1 MLTHTRT
8 LALHTE
14 AIFQKDLCRQWHR
27 ICFVYSSQSL
37 ASTGLTDVGIAMN
50 SPAPQLNPDSHVPH
64 LHGLAN
70 LMARVYHGE
79 DLTDLG
85 LDFIDRGGKGDAQA
99 LIDLSVLLQLRGQ
112 QDTGIAVQQQ
122 ALEIRQHYCLEPTVK
137 RDTVRL
143 LAIVAPG
150 NLMTNTPL
158 EFISE
163 GAGFSMQLL
172 YVDPALPFPE
182 ELPDHD
188 IAIVALS
195 ELDRNLGTLD
205 YIQSWIDL
213 WPRPV
218 LNQPAPISV
227 LGRDLICHQLQQLPH
242 IEMPITIRVS
252 REELKNVANGNPPL
266 QELIVD
272 GDMPVIIRP
281 VDSHAGQGLE
291 KLDKADD
298 LLDYLQ
304 RYSDAEF
311 FVSRYVDYRSSDGQF
326 RKYRVVMIDGQP
338 ELAHMAVSD
347 HWMVHY
353 GNAGMEQSAA
363 KRFEEAGAMGNF
375 RQGFAKRHAAAIK
388 TLHETV
394 GLDYFGMDCS
404 ETRDGKLLIFEVG
417 ASLNIHAM
425 DDTKLY
431 PYKRPQMQRI
441 FNNFLT
447 MLQEKA
453 QPSGE

>member
-1 MLTHTRT
+1 M
-8 LALHTE
+8 
-14 AIFQKDLCRQWHR
+14 
-27 ICFVYSSQSL
+27 S
-37 ASTGLTDVGIAMN
+37 
-50 SPAPQLNPDSHVPH
+50 
-64 LHGLAN
+64 
-70 LMARVYHGE
+70 RVYHGE

-99 LIDLSVLLQLRGQ
+99 LFDLSILLQLRGQ
-112 QDTGIAVQQQ
+112 PDTGVAVQQQ
-122 ALEIRQHYCLEPTVK
+122 ALAIQQHFCLEPTIK
-137 RDTVRL
+137 RHTVRL
-143 LAIVAPG
+143 LALVAPG

-158 EFISE
+158 EFIAE
-163 GAGFSMQLL
+163 GAGFSMQFL
-172 YVDPALPFPE
+172 YVDPTLPFPQ

-195 ELDRNLGTLD
+195 ELDRNLATLD
-205 YIQSWIDL
+205 YINNWISQ

-218 LNQPAPISV
+218 LNMPAPVSV
-227 LGRDLICHQLQQLPH
+227 LGRDLICHQLQNLPH
-242 IEMPITIRVS
+242 IEMPVTIRVS
-252 REELKNVANGNPPL
+252 RETLFQVAGGNPPL
-266 QELIVD
+266 EELIVD
-272 GDMPVIIRP
+272 GNMPVIIRP
-281 VDSHAGQGLE
+281 VDSHAGYGLE
-291 KLDKADD
+291 RLDQPEA
-298 LLDYLQ
+298 LQDYLA
-304 RYSDAEF
+304 RYNDAEF
-311 FVSRYVDYRSSDGQF
+311 FVSRYVDYRSKDGQF

-404 ETRDGKLLIFEVG
+404 ETQDGKLLIFEVG

-425 DDTKLY
+425 DCSEMY

-441 FNNFLT
+441 FNNFLA
-447 MLQEKA
+447 MLQKKA
-453 QPSGE
+453 QLSG